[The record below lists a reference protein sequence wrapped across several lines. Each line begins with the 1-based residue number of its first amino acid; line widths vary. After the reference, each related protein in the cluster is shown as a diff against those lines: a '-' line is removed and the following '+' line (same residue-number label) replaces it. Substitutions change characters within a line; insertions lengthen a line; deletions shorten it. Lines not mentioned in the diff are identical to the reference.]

1 MTLPASLLKSFKGKM
16 KSMGGDSSTLGSK
29 SPKQPGS
36 GGGRGWKPAFAG
48 PMPSDDQ
55 SADQQLSVPNGVD
68 RSPSGQSLM
77 SNRPLPDTPN
87 RLPRHG
93 GSNGEGAAAMA
104 PAASSLPQ
112 SQHTQQQQPQ
122 QQQQQQVYVNQDA
135 AMRSASSSDDGS
147 QQLYM
152 NSPAARQ
159 DYIEVD
165 DSESNGPQGSV
176 EPTSDGEAT
185 VPSLDPLAPGQ
196 TMLVTAIYK
205 YAAAAADEL
214 SLIEG
219 SQILVTEVAEDG
231 WVYGSSCLTGAVGW
245 FHGSYVQPDKDAK
258 FVVGAKSFTPAP
270 GSRQAEKALSFSA
283 NERLR
288 VLAETSE
295 TWWIAQKQTE
305 GRQVGFIPAKYVKLA
320 PLPRPRAL
328 KSIKGTSGG
337 GGGVDGDAPDLEP
350 ELSVSPDPV
359 PEIWLDL
366 ETAEKQY
373 VTICN
378 DARIIRLYC

>member
-1 MTLPASLLKSFKGKM
+1 
-16 KSMGGDSSTLGSK
+16 
-29 SPKQPGS
+29 
-36 GGGRGWKPAFAG
+36 
-48 PMPSDDQ
+48 
-55 SADQQLSVPNGVD
+55 
-68 RSPSGQSLM
+68 
-77 SNRPLPDTPN
+77 
-87 RLPRHG
+87 
-93 GSNGEGAAAMA
+93 
-104 PAASSLPQ
+104 
-112 SQHTQQQQPQ
+112 
-122 QQQQQQVYVNQDA
+122 
-135 AMRSASSSDDGS
+135 
-147 QQLYM
+147 
-152 NSPAARQ
+152 
-159 DYIEVD
+159 VD

-366 ETAEKQY
+366 ETAEKQFVQSDRDFQRRVSRRSSSLVSTPMSPSGD
-373 VTICN
+373 VTANGNGRKYASKASSSSMGYMPGVFPVEEVDLSDGVGRRDSNTEC
-378 DARIIRLYC
+378 